1 MLFTYAWSAGGG
13 GGGGGEGYRNFDI
26 SNIIFPPHPVY
37 INNDRSLKPQ
47 LSCLLVLQEVT
58 SIKDSYNKKAEIAT
72 KESGILV
79 FKD

>member
-1 MLFTYAWSAGGG
+1 MHGLQ
-13 GGGGGEGYRNFDI
+13 GGGGEGYRNFDI

-58 SIKDSYNKKAEIAT
+58 SIKDSYNKKAKMTT
-72 KESGILV
+72 KNLESWFLKI
-79 FKD
+79 KDR